1 MSTALHEPP
10 QGIRVGRL
18 VKVIA
23 RPPKTRTGPPRAEP
37 PAPKS
42 EEVRLLL
49 FLGLGGA
56 ACLAVLALAGLALI
70 TRDGA
75 ALNDAAAAAPA
86 QLAALE
92 VTSDDPSLET
102 AELLPAPA
110 LEPQEVELLPQP
122 VEANLQ
128 APPSAFFPEEPPAT
142 QVAGLVPA
150 DSEPRIGLEK
160 VAPKSACEKFGTK
173 IAFLRNPLD
182 AFRKAKEENKQV
194 FFVHLS
200 GNFEDQEF
208 T

>member
-1 MSTALHEPP
+1 MSTALHEPHE
-10 QGIRVGRL
+10 GIRVGRL

-23 RPPKTRTGPPRAEP
+23 RPPKPRTERPRAEP

-42 EEVRLLL
+42 EEVRLL
-49 FLGLGGA
+49 FFVGLGGA
-56 ACLAVLALAGLALI
+56 VCLAVLALAGLALI
-70 TRDGA
+70 ARDGA
-75 ALNDAAAAAPA
+75 ALNDAAAPA

-92 VTSDDPSLET
+92 VTSDVPSLET

-110 LEPQEVELLPQP
+110 LEPQEVEVLPQP

-128 APPSAFFPEEPPAT
+128 PAPAALFPEEPPAT
-142 QVAGLVPA
+142 QVTSLVPA
-150 DSEPRIGLEK
+150 GPEPRIGLEK
-160 VAPKSACEKFGTK
+160 VGQKSACEKFGTK